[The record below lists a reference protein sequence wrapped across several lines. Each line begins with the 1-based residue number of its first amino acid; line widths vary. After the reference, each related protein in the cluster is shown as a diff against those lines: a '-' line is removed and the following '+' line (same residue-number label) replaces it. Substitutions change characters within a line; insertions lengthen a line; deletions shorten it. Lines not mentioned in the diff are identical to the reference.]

1 MNCTI
6 TLRNTFLSFLLF
18 VIACSEPEKP
28 VTKAEA
34 AKVAAIL
41 TNAMAHRNAAP
52 FNELLDLDAFEKRV
66 VNHSYNGIS
75 HSIVAG
81 AMKSMKSGELGSQIV
96 KALGNKGTYELV
108 KHYEKD
114 NHQHLVFRLYNE
126 QLNYHDLEL
135 IKKGDQVKFADV
147 FVYVTGENF
156 SSTLSESLQYMDE
169 REEAVNKIGKNE
181 LKKVKLIKNYINAN
195 DYQKANQLF
204 ETLPAVIKE
213 QKLHKL
219 IYIQIAS
226 GLGTEKYLAALNKFQ
241 EEYPDAPNMYLLMLD
256 AYFLKKDFPAALR
269 SVNRLD
275 SLINKDPFLDYYRAL
290 IYKESKDDSSKMA
303 CLEQLHQNLPKFGY
317 GTLELINAYA
327 EANQLDKAV
336 ALTRQ
341 YTKSKNADTLT
352 LAALYLVHPGFRE
365 KMEATTAK

>member
-6 TLRNTFLSFLLF
+6 TLRYFLLSFLLF
-18 VIACSEPEKP
+18 IIACSEPEKP

-34 AKVAAIL
+34 AKVAAML
-41 TNAMAHRNAAP
+41 TNAMAHRNATP
-52 FNELLDLDAFEKRV
+52 FNELLDLDAFEERV
-66 VNHSYNGIS
+66 VDQAHNLSR
-75 HSIVAG
+75 SIVKG
-81 AMKSMKSGELGSQIV
+81 AMSSMKSGELGNQII
-96 KALGNKGTYELV
+96 KSLGDKGTYELV
-108 KHYEKD
+108 KQYEKD

-156 SSTLSESLQYMDE
+156 SSTLSETLQYMDE
-169 REEAVNKIGKNE
+169 QEEAVNKIGKNE
-181 LKKVKLIKNYINAN
+181 FKKVKLIKNYINAN
-195 DYQKANQLF
+195 DHKKAAKIF
-204 ETLPAVIKE
+204 ETLPDVIKK

-226 GLGTEKYLAALNKFQ
+226 GLGDEKYLAALNKFQ

-256 AYFLKKDFPAALR
+256 AYFLKKDYPAALR

-290 IYKESKDDSSKMA
+290 IYKESKDDSNKVA
-303 CLEQLHQNLPKFGY
+303 CLEQLHQNLPNFTS
-317 GTLELINAYA
+317 GTLELINAYV
-327 EANQLDKAV
+327 EDKQLDKAV
-336 ALTRQ
+336 SLTQQ
-341 YTKSKNADTLT
+341 YKKGKDVDTFT
-352 LAALYLVHPGFRE
+352 LAVLYLMHPEFSK
-365 KMEATTAK
+365 KMKAAQ